1 MSMLTQSAIFLAAA
15 VLMVPLTRRFAL
27 GAVLGY
33 LAAGVIIGPWGLRL
47 VTDVESILHFS
58 ELGVVLLLF
67 IIGLELQPTRL
78 WVLRR
83 SVFGLGAAQV
93 LATGAALAAIAW
105 ALGLGWQAAV
115 IVGLGLAM
123 SSTALVLQV
132 LAERNQLTTR
142 HGRESFAILLFQDLS
157 VIPLL
162 ALLPLLAPD
171 APHGMDAH
179 ASWKVVKGLLA
190 IVAAI
195 AGGRLLL
202 RPALRIVAR
211 FGSQEIFTAAALLV
225 VIAMALLMQ
234 AIGLSMSLGAFLA
247 GMLLA
252 DSEYRHELEAD
263 IEPFKGLL
271 MGLFFIAVGMSANLG
286 LLRERPL
293 VILALVTG
301 MLLVK
306 IAVLFVVGRIASGTA
321 TCARKLALS
330 LAVGGEFAFVL
341 FNIAAAEGVLAE
353 PISQLLLVVVTLSM
367 LVSPLLFLLDEK
379 WLAPL
384 LDREP
389 TREYDRLDGS
399 GTPVVIAGFGR
410 VGQITAR
417 VLNIRRI
424 PFTALEINPQQVDFV
439 RRFGNKTYFG
449 DASRLDLLRAAKVGE
464 AKLFVLAIDD
474 VDASLKTARLMRE
487 HFPKVPIIA
496 RARNRFHCYK
506 LMDLGI
512 TTLYRETLDS
522 SIAMAHDAL
531 TVLGVSDA
539 EANAFMRKFRFHD
552 EAMLKRQHAVYQDE
566 ALLIETTKQAN
577 AELRSLFESDAVQE
591 AES

>member
-83 SVFGLGAAQV
+83 SVFGLGSAQV

-132 LAERNQLTTR
+132 LAERNQLATR
-142 HGRESFAILLFQDLS
+142 HGREAFAILLFQDLS

-179 ASWKVVKGLLA
+179 ASWRVAKGVLA

-234 AIGLSMSLGAFLA
+234 SIGLSMSLGAFLA

-293 VILALVTG
+293 AILALVAG

-306 IAVLFVVGRIASGTA
+306 IAVLFVVGRIASGAA

-341 FNIAAAEGVLAE
+341 FGIAASEGVLAE
-353 PISQLLLVVVTLSM
+353 PVSQLLLVVVTLSM

-379 WLAPL
+379 WLAPW

-389 TREYDRLDGS
+389 VREYDRIDGP

-417 VLNIRRI
+417 ALNIRRI

-474 VDASLKTARLMRE
+474 VDASLKTARVMRE
-487 HFPKVPIIA
+487 HFPNVPIIA

-522 SIAMAHDAL
+522 SMAMALDAL
-531 TVLGVSDA
+531 TVLGVSAA

-566 ALLIETTKQAN
+566 ARLIETTKQAN
-577 AELRSLFESDAVQE
+577 AELRSLFEGDAVQE
-591 AES
+591 TES